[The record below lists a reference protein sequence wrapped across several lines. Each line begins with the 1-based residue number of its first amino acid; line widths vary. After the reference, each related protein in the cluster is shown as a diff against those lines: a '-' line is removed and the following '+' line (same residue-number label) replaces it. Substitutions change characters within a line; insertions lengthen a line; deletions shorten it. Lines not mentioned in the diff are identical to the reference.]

1 VDLLDNNAL
10 DNNALDNNAL
20 DNNALDNEDA
30 LDKAL
35 DKAILASKFN

>member
-10 DNNALDNNAL
+10 NNNTLDNK
-20 DNNALDNEDA
+20 DA

-35 DKAILASKFN
+35 NKAILAGEFD

>member
-20 DNNALDNEDA
+20 DNNALD
-30 LDKAL
+30 KAL